1 ILRAVAGGPGAFP
14 ERIGPMSDRKYRQQ
28 GYRSQDPQPRRPER
42 PPADAPRR
50 VEMLAQR
57 TVSRCGACGDLL
69 PIATASLEQ
78 CPSCRAAI
86 TAGRRGAHSDT
97 SQRFQC
103 TQPIPERIED
113 KAARNDCA
121 SFTLRVSIE
130 RNASPDSTR
139 PADIRRA
146 FDNLFKK

>member
-1 ILRAVAGGPGAFP
+1 MA
-14 ERIGPMSDRKYRQQ
+14 DRKYRQQ
-28 GYRSQDPQPRRPER
+28 GYRSQDAEPRRRDR
-42 PPADAPRR
+42 PATEPLRSA
-50 VEMLAQR
+50 MLGQR

-86 TAGRRGAHSDT
+86 HACRQCTHFDT
-97 SQRFQC
+97 SRRFEC
-103 TQPIPERIED
+103 TQPIPDRVAD
-113 KAARNDCA
+113 KSARNDCA
-121 SFTLRVSIE
+121 SFSLRVTVE
-130 RNASPDSTR
+130 RDASPDSTR